1 MMKSVIKGTLV
12 ATVILAI
19 ALMTAVIKPQT
30 ASAALVSYNGDVT
43 WETGNVTNGADQYL
57 IQMEAGQVV
66 VLTMLCTG
74 ADFDPYLE
82 VQVATG
88 TIASNDDGYAAPA
101 AENPC
106 GGSAVLSFT
115 APAAGS
121 YEVNATSY
129 DFASGVDYGTGT
141 GTYQIVA
148 DGEFIAFGPNAT
160 DVPHFGTVQIQAGQ
174 AEAVFFAP
182 GSTQAITGS
191 DGAVISLPAD
201 SDSSGYD
208 TYTVAGAALVDGE
221 LWIALWLG
229 GPNYGWIPL
238 DNTIQV
244 SQLVFPQA
252 ILDQLADE
260 LDNQSVTDDDTNDGF
275 FDNLLDVVQ

>member
-1 MMKSVIKGTLV
+1 MMKSTIKGTLI

-19 ALMTAVIKPQT
+19 ALMAAVINPPS
-30 ASAALVSYNGDVT
+30 AEAALVSYTGDVA
-43 WETGNVTNGADQYL
+43 WGTGNVTNGSDQYL
-57 IQMEAGQVV
+57 IQMEAGQTV

-74 ADFDPYLE
+74 ANFDPYLE

-88 TIASNDDGYAAPA
+88 TIAANDDGYAAPA
-101 AENPC
+101 PENPC

-115 APAAGS
+115 APASGS
-121 YEVNATSY
+121 YEVHATSY

-141 GTYQIVA
+141 GSYQIVA
-148 DGEFIAFGPNAT
+148 DGDFIAFGPNAT

-174 AEAVFFAP
+174 AESVFVGP

-201 SDSSGYD
+201 ADSSGYD

-221 LWIALWLG
+221 VWIALWLG

-244 SQLVFPQA
+244 SQLVFPTA
-252 ILDQLADE
+252 ITDMLDG
-260 LDNQSVTDDDTNDGF
+260 VDDD
-275 FDNLLDVVQ
+275 DNSQQSQSSQNQ